1 MVPCRADVLSTQ
13 LDCCE
18 STALFQ
24 LQHLLGM
31 AVISSGVCVSQGASE
46 VCKEE

>member
-1 MVPCRADVLSTQ
+1 MVPCSASVLSPQ
-13 LDCCE
+13 LGCCE

-24 LQHLLGM
+24 LQHLLGV
-31 AVISSGVCVSQGASE
+31 AVISSRVRVSQGASE